1 MSDHN
6 FIDKSRK
13 QWSSESAF
21 IVSMAAAAV
30 GLGNLWRFPYI
41 VGENGGG
48 VFVVAYLLAL
58 FIVVL
63 PIMMLE
69 VASGRLTQGN
79 TVATFKQVN
88 QWGRYYGWFVVIL
101 TSAITSY
108 YLVITGWTL
117 GYSVDA
123 TLGELKVFDEF
134 TKGFN
139 SFCCTRT
146 NRLKTLLVCNN
157 RICNNCKNRCPHRP
171 LSRPVNWFAVLG

>member
-1 MSDHN
+1 MSAHN

-79 TVATFKQVN
+79 TVATFKQIN

-123 TLGELKVFDEF
+123 SLGELKVFDEF

-139 SFCCTRT
+139 NFKRS
-146 NRLKTLLVCNN
+146 
-157 RICNNCKNRCPHRP
+157 I
-171 LSRPVNWFAVLG
+171 